1 MAHPH
6 YYRVRAAVLE
16 WELTQTRLGQQLA
29 KARAVFKEE
38 LRACEL
44 DPEREYV
51 LDPKARDITPAKAN
65 ADAAP
70 EAPAAAEGESV

>member
-16 WELTQTRLGQQLA
+16 WELAQTRLGQQIA
-29 KARAVFKEE
+29 TARAVFKEE

-44 DPEREYV
+44 DPEREYF
-51 LDPKARDITPAKAN
+51 LDPKAQDITPTKTD

-70 EAPAAAEGESV
+70 EAPAAAEGQAV